1 MPGAKLNSHSSDNGF
16 NMANVIVYSSA
27 HCPYCVMA
35 KQLLE
40 RKGVAFQEIRV
51 DLEPAKR
58 EEMMHKSKQRTVP
71 QIFINDQAVGGYTD
85 LLAIDRANKLDQ
97 MLA

>member
-1 MPGAKLNSHSSDNGF
+1 MAK
-16 NMANVIVYSSA
+16 VEIYSSS

-40 RKGVAFQEIRV
+40 RKGIEYSEIRV
-51 DLEPAKR
+51 DTNPAKR
-58 EEMMHKSKQRTVP
+58 QEMMEKSRQRTVP
-71 QIFINDQAVGGYTD
+71 QIFINNEAIGGYTD
-85 LLAIDRANKLDQ
+85 LVALDKSQQLAS

>member
-1 MPGAKLNSHSSDNGF
+1 
-16 NMANVIVYSSA
+16 MADVIVYSSA
-27 HCPYCVMA
+27 HCPYCLMA

-40 RKGVAFQEIRV
+40 RKGVAFREIRV

-58 EEMMHKSKQRTVP
+58 EEMMQKSQRRTVP

-85 LLAIDRANKLDQ
+85 LLAIERANKLDQ

>member
-1 MPGAKLNSHSSDNGF
+1 
-16 NMANVIVYSSA
+16 MAEVIVYSSA
-27 HCPYCVMA
+27 QCPYCVMA
-35 KQLLE
+35 KQLLQ
-40 RKGVAFQEIRV
+40 RKGVAFKEIRV

-58 EEMMHKSKQRTVP
+58 EEMMQKSQRRTVP

-85 LLAIDRANKLDQ
+85 LLAIERANKLDQ